1 MKPTAPVI
9 REVGGRQRFF
19 YRRRRGLPVDTI
31 PDTVS
36 LDEVREIAKGPS
48 DCDPRGDDYFAVLDA
63 GLIDPHDGPFSSSV
77 GEEALEN
84 YLVRRESHGQFVRT
98 TRKRRTR

>member
-1 MKPTAPVI
+1 M
-9 REVGGRQRFF
+9 
-19 YRRRRGLPVDTI
+19 
-31 PDTVS
+31 S

-48 DCDPRGDDYFAVLDA
+48 ECDPRGDDYFAALDA
-63 GLIDPHDGPFSSSV
+63 GLIDPHDGPFASSV

-84 YLVRRESHGQFVRT
+84 YLVRPESHGQIVRT